1 MLQLILSV
9 AGFSMSVGGLASAFA
24 LKDQRKSLVLSL
36 TLAALLATTGT
47 ALFEH
52 VSARHQISIVRTELA
67 ELLEREELTF
77 DELYQQLPFR
87 SYQQLNQALSLGVDE
102 GVIGHRLV
110 HLQIEGRLLSVRM
123 YFIK

>member
-1 MLQLILSV
+1 MLQMILSI

-24 LKDQRKSLVLSL
+24 VKDQRKTLVLSL

-47 ALFEH
+47 AVFEQL
-52 VSARHQISIVRTELA
+52 STRHQVSIVRTELA

-87 SYQQLNQALSLGVDE
+87 SYQQLNEALSLGVDE

-110 HLQIEGRLLSVRM
+110 RFQTEGRLVSVRM